1 MNDKS
6 TAQTEKPTEDPR
18 PVVQR
23 RLVPVDLAPDEPWKT
38 PFYESVECEGDG
50 RGQEGR

>member
-6 TAQTEKPTEDPR
+6 TAQTPAPTEDPR

-38 PFYESVECEGDG
+38 PYYDSRECWGNGSGQAG
-50 RGQEGR
+50 R